1 MEVTL
6 TLEQANRYELCKGAL
21 AGHRRNADVAAALR
35 LSVRQVQRIKRKV
48 KARGAAGVVHGNAG
62 REPPNKKPQK
72 LRDRVVELARTE
84 YRDFNFAHLADVLA
98 EEERIDLSDQTLARW
113 LRPLGLGRP
122 KRRVKKH
129 RRRRERKAHE
139 GDMIF
144 LDGSPHH
151 WFGPDEP
158 PCCLLHSND
167 DATGKPLWGKFLPAE
182 NRDGSFEVAYRVFHK
197 HGLPGTF
204 YIDRASQFT
213 TTRHGGQ
220 HAKQGPDTEETHF
233 ERAMRE
239 LGVGLI
245 FARSPQAKGR
255 VERLNKSFQGRLVAE
270 LRHEGIR
277 DCAAATRYF
286 NQTFAPRYA
295 KKFGLP
301 PADPTPA
308 WRRVK
313 PGIDLRTVLCAKC
326 TRTVANDNTVSLD
339 GHVYQ
344 LLPPEGRCHLVHAR
358 IEVQQ
363 WFDGTVHFWHS
374 EHGFIKAAQ
383 FRSQVRPEAAQ

>member
-6 TLEQANRYELCKGAL
+6 TVEQANRYELCKGAIE
-21 AGHRRNADVAAALR
+21 GYRQNAEVAMALR

-48 KARGAAGVVHGNAG
+48 EEKGAAGVVHGNAG
-62 REPPNKKPQK
+62 REPPNKTPQE
-72 LRDRVVELARTE
+72 LHDRVVELARTR
-84 YRDFNFAHLADVLA
+84 YADFGFAHLADMLSEKHRTQV
-98 EEERIDLSDQTLARW
+98 SDQTLVRW

-122 KRRVKKH
+122 KRRVPKH

-158 PCCLLHSND
+158 PCCLLHSSD
-167 DATGKPLWGKFLPAE
+167 DATGKPLWGLFLPAE

-197 HGLPGTF
+197 YGLPGTF
-204 YIDRASQFT
+204 YIDQASQFT
-213 TTRHGGQ
+213 TTRHGGR
-220 HAKQGPDTEETHF
+220 HVRQGPDTEETHF
-233 ERAMRE
+233 ERAMGE
-239 LGVGLI
+239 LAVGLI

-255 VERLNKSFQGRLVAE
+255 IERLNKSFQDRLVPE
-270 LRHEGIR
+270 LRLQGIR

-286 NQTFAPRYA
+286 NQTFAPHYA
-295 KKFGLP
+295 KKFGHT

-308 WRRVK
+308 WRPVK
-313 PGIDLRTVLCAKC
+313 PGIDLRTILCAKC

-339 GHVYQ
+339 GQVYQ
-344 LLPPEGRCHLVHAR
+344 LLPPQGRYHLVHAK

-363 WFDGTVHFWHS
+363 WFDGTVHFQHP
-374 EHGFIKAAQ
+374 EHGFIKAKPVK
-383 FRSQVRPEAAQ
+383 SQTHQEAAL